1 MSEIKTLKL
10 KSSDCEQIITIS
22 VEPDVKYQKWAGR
35 SFFSTPPFTK
45 NIVITLEVDG
55 DSAIQKHS
63 VKMTLQ
69 KFQGSQRI
77 MKDSTYQISGG
88 LPLSIPIDSYSSYI
102 MEFKTNEW
110 GEECKK
116 PEGSVQY
123 TLINKGE
130 KISNESNGNNGNG
143 GGEGSEEV
151 SPLITPL
158 KVTVAMLA
166 GGGVFLV
173 MSSIFK

>member
-10 KSSDCEQIITIS
+10 KSSDCKQIIKIS
-22 VEPDVKYQKWAGR
+22 VEPDVKYQKWVGR
-35 SFFSTPPFTK
+35 SLFSTPPFTK
-45 NIVITLEVDG
+45 NIVITLNVDG

-63 VKMTLQ
+63 VTMTLQ

-77 MKDSTYQISGG
+77 MKDSTYQISGK

-102 MEFKTNEW
+102 MKFKTNEW

-123 TLINKGE
+123 TLINQKE
-130 KISNESNGNNGNG
+130 KISNGNIGKG
-143 GGEGSEEV
+143 GGNEEEEV

-158 KVTVAMLA
+158 KLSVAMLA
-166 GGGVFLV
+166 GGGFFLATY
-173 MSSIFK
+173 SIFK

>member
-22 VEPDVKYQKWAGR
+22 VEPEVKYQKWVGR

-45 NIVITLEVDG
+45 NIVIILDVGG
-55 DSAIQKHS
+55 DSAISKHS

-88 LPLSIPIDSYSSYI
+88 TPLSIPIDSYSSYI

-123 TLINKGE
+123 TLINQKE
-130 KISNESNGNNGNG
+130 KISNGNNGNG
-143 GGEGSEEV
+143 GGNGDEEV

-158 KVTVAMLA
+158 KLTVAMLA
-166 GGGVFLV
+166 GGGVFLATY
-173 MSSIFK
+173 SIFK

>member
-1 MSEIKTLKL
+1 MSEIKKLTL
-10 KSSDCEQIITIS
+10 KSSDCKQIIKIS
-22 VEPDVKYQKWAGR
+22 VEPNVKYQKWVGR

-45 NIVITLEVDG
+45 NIVISLDVDG

-88 LPLSIPIDSYSSYI
+88 VPLSIPIDSYSSYI
-102 MEFKTNEW
+102 MKFKTNEW

-116 PEGSVQY
+116 PEDSVQY
-123 TLINKGE
+123 TLINQEE
-130 KISNESNGNNGNG
+130 KILNGNDGNG
-143 GGEGSEEV
+143 GGNDGEEV

-158 KVTVAMLA
+158 KLAVTMLA
-166 GGGVFLV
+166 GGGVFLT
-173 MSSIFK
+173 MYSIFK

>member
-10 KSSDCEQIITIS
+10 KSSDCEQIIKIS
-22 VEPDVKYQKWAGR
+22 VEPDVKYQKWVGR
-35 SFFSTPPFTK
+35 SFFSTPPFIK
-45 NIVITLEVDG
+45 NIVITLDVEG

-88 LPLSIPIDSYSSYI
+88 MPLSIPIDSYSSYI
-102 MEFKTNEW
+102 MKFKTNEW

-123 TLINKGE
+123 TLINQEE
-130 KISNESNGNNGNG
+130 KISNGHDGNG
-143 GGEGSEEV
+143 GGNDNEEV

-158 KVTVAMLA
+158 KLTAAMLA
-166 GGGVFLV
+166 GGGVFLATY
-173 MSSIFK
+173 SIFK

>member
-10 KSSDCEQIITIS
+10 KSSDCEQIIKIS
-22 VEPDVKYQKWAGR
+22 VEPNVEYQKRVGR

-45 NIVITLEVDG
+45 NIVITLDVDG

-69 KFQGSQRI
+69 KFQGSQKI
-77 MKDSTYQISGG
+77 MKDSTYQITGG
-88 LPLSIPIDSYSSYI
+88 TPLSIPIDSYSSYI
-102 MEFKTNEW
+102 MKFKTNEW

-123 TLINKGE
+123 TLINQEE
-130 KISNESNGNNGNG
+130 KISNGGGGNG
-143 GGEGSEEV
+143 GGNGDEEV

-158 KVTVAMLA
+158 KLTVAMLA
-166 GGGVFLV
+166 GGGVFLATY
-173 MSSIFK
+173 SIFK